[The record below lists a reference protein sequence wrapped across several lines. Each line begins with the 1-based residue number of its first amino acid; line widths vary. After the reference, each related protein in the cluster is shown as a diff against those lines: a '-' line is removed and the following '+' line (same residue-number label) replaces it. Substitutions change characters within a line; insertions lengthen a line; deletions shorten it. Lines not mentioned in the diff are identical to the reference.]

1 MTVQKSK
8 PLDYREI
15 AKQEYAKCAR
25 YPEYFITKYVY
36 IQMTNGGRGKF
47 NLFVFQKK
55 LLHLLHTKDRL
66 IILKSRQLGIT
77 TLSAAYALWL
87 MIFRK
92 DQSILALAPD
102 QDKARSILDKIH
114 FAYDELPSW
123 LLTLAGAHSVEKA
136 KLRITLENGSKA
148 VAASG
153 ASKSARGKTATFLIL
168 DEAAFIEDA
177 IELWGSAQQTLSTGG
192 SAIMLSTP
200 NGTGGLFYQLYTEA
214 ENGENEFVP
223 VKLKWTVH
231 PDRDQAW
238 RDRQDKELG
247 SKRMAAQEC
256 FDGDTRVYTKHGL
269 RRISEV
275 KEGDEVLTHLGR
287 FNKVKSVFSHESA
300 DLYKIK
306 SSINARERL
315 VTKNHPFLYNEK
327 WTSAEDIPTNSSIS
341 VFFTDSILPEYTTTI
356 DISSLIKPNYFKLVE
371 EGDFIYIND
380 RKHKKRFPK
389 IVELDYKFGQ
399 LIGLYLAEGS
409 KVPNRVTLS
418 FNYKTELNDWA
429 ADMADLVRSRYGI
442 EPRVSKKAKGSGNLD
457 FCSQILSQ
465 LIDAFVDGDYCYYK
479 KLSPLAYDNMN
490 SDMAKG
496 ILDGFF
502 KGDGCILDKYRKVC
516 TTTSEDLSY
525 DIIYLLK
532 AIGTTGI
539 TTFKTEEKARVFDLS
554 GTPYLKAEHHTIG
567 VCNSRGLHCTG
578 RNITSILKGRS
589 ATVPSVEVVSEESG
603 KTYARLHKKP
613 YKDGPI
619 TVYNLEVEE
628 DHTYV
633 TEHGIVHN
641 CDAEFL
647 ASGDTYLD
655 TELLDYVRNNT
666 EEPVEKRGPTKS
678 YWIWKYPHEVS
689 NCLVVV
695 DTARGDGADSS
706 AVQVIDLE
714 TCEQVAELKEDLLPK
729 DLAKLGVQIAMEY
742 NNALLAVENTGIGN
756 TTCSYVEDTGYQNVF
771 YSPKS
776 DTLDMHAYLDKY
788 MDQDREGM
796 IAGFT
801 NSTKTRPKILSGL
814 QQALLDRSIRVR
826 SKRTSGEMDNFVWKN
841 GKPQAASGKHDDLI
855 ITLAI
860 GVFLR
865 DIAMNYQTHGLDMQ
879 RAVLNGIR
887 RNTLSAPTYKV
898 NPVNTNP
905 YMVENPYSGELED
918 ISWVVTGK
926 W

>member
-256 FDGDTRVYTKHGL
+256 
-269 RRISEV
+269 
-275 KEGDEVLTHLGR
+275 
-287 FNKVKSVFSHESA
+287 
-300 DLYKIK
+300 
-306 SSINARERL
+306 
-315 VTKNHPFLYNEK
+315 
-327 WTSAEDIPTNSSIS
+327 
-341 VFFTDSILPEYTTTI
+341 
-356 DISSLIKPNYFKLVE
+356 
-371 EGDFIYIND
+371 
-380 RKHKKRFPK
+380 
-389 IVELDYKFGQ
+389 
-399 LIGLYLAEGS
+399 
-409 KVPNRVTLS
+409 
-418 FNYKTELNDWA
+418 
-429 ADMADLVRSRYGI
+429 
-442 EPRVSKKAKGSGNLD
+442 
-457 FCSQILSQ
+457 
-465 LIDAFVDGDYCYYK
+465 
-479 KLSPLAYDNMN
+479 
-490 SDMAKG
+490 
-496 ILDGFF
+496 
-502 KGDGCILDKYRKVC
+502 
-516 TTTSEDLSY
+516 
-525 DIIYLLK
+525 
-532 AIGTTGI
+532 
-539 TTFKTEEKARVFDLS
+539 
-554 GTPYLKAEHHTIG
+554 
-567 VCNSRGLHCTG
+567 
-578 RNITSILKGRS
+578 
-589 ATVPSVEVVSEESG
+589 
-603 KTYARLHKKP
+603 
-613 YKDGPI
+613 
-619 TVYNLEVEE
+619 
-628 DHTYV
+628 
-633 TEHGIVHN
+633 
-641 CDAEFL
+641 DAEFL

-706 AVQVIDLE
+706 AIQVIDLE

-814 QQALLDRSIRVR
+814 QQALLDRSIRVK